1 MTEEENAC
9 KKKSLDLLSRRDH
22 SSLELKRKLLDR
34 GFSIELVDRTIKLL
48 LNKKYLDDHRF
59 AREFFHFK
67 YSAGQGPIKIKS
79 ELRRKGIDKDLI
91 DSLFNDLEY
100 DWSRLAEKV
109 LNKKFKNSAIDN
121 INEYAKRLRYLESR
135 GFEREQV
142 ISVIGQPYE

>member
-1 MTEEENAC
+1 MTKEETAC

-48 LNKKYLDDHRF
+48 LNKNYLDDHRF

-79 ELRRKGIDKDLI
+79 ELRN
-91 DSLFNDLEY
+91 SLFNDLEY

-109 LNKKFKNSAIDN
+109 LNKKFKNTAIDN